1 MPKINPERLQ
11 ITISSLKA
19 RFETNT
25 INSMN
30 DLMGMYVTGM
40 LALLGIG
47 YDAFVKKCAS
57 PEKFTMEDL
66 IKLSQVLDV
75 KIDKIMPVVLKQAT
89 KNVEAKD
96 ISHLLPK
103 PK

>member
-1 MPKINPERLQ
+1 MLQ
-11 ITISSLKA
+11 ECLHYWESAI
-19 RFETNT
+19 
-25 INSMN
+25 
-30 DLMGMYVTGM
+30 
-40 LALLGIG
+40 
-47 YDAFVKKCAS
+47 
-57 PEKFTMEDL
+57 TMEDL